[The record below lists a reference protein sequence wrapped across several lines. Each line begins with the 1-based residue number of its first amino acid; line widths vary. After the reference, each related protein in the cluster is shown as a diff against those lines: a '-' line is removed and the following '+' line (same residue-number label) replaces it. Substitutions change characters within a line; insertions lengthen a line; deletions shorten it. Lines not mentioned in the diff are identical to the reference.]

1 MVQGRIDSFPLIN
14 PNILCN
20 MNFTTENIIWIIPI
34 VVVLQ
39 ILKLLYH
46 GHYQWKMEKK
56 KLKFNKDWKQLKNVL
71 LPSK

>member
-1 MVQGRIDSFPLIN
+1 
-14 PNILCN
+14 

-39 ILKLLYH
+39 ILKLVYH
-46 GHYQWKMEKK
+46 GYYLRKMKKK
-56 KLKFNKDWKQLKNVL
+56 KLKFDKEWKQQKNVL